1 MRIAPV
7 AAKELRSYFN
17 SPIAYIVVIA
27 FLVFTSIWFFYLNHF
42 FALNEASMRVWFGVV
57 PTVFIF
63 LIPAITMRSW
73 AEERKAGTLEI
84 LMTLPFRE
92 SEVVLGK
99 FLGALGLLLILLMLT
114 LPLPLSLAPL
124 GEFDAGQIFGE
135 YMGVLLIGASGISV
149 GLLVSSLSTNQI
161 TAFILSGLALLF
173 FTLIGQINSV
183 AQLPRWLGSVTN
195 WISFGA
201 HYDGFRK
208 GLLDSR
214 DLIYFLLVIGLSL
227 AWNTWILIQRKW
239 K

>member
-1 MRIAPV
+1 MRISPV

-27 FLVFTSIWFFYLNHF
+27 FLVFTSVWFFYLNRF

-73 AEERKAGTLEI
+73 AEERKTGTLEV

-99 FLGALGLLLILLMLT
+99 FIGALGLLFLLLALT

-124 GEFDAGQIFGE
+124 GDFDAGQILGE
-135 YMGVLLIGASGISV
+135 YLGVLLIGAAGIAV
-149 GLLVSSLSTNQI
+149 GLLVSSFTTNQI

-173 FTLIGQINSV
+173 FTLIGQVNSV
-183 AQLPRWLGSVTN
+183 VPLPRWLASVTL

-214 DLIYFLLVIGLSL
+214 DLVYFLLIVSLSL
-227 AWNTWILIQRKW
+227 AWNTWILVQRKW

>member
-1 MRIAPV
+1 MRIRAV

-27 FLVFTSIWFFYLNHF
+27 FLVFTSIWFFYLNRF
-42 FALNEASMRVWFGVV
+42 FALNEASLRVWFGVV

-73 AEERKAGTLEI
+73 AEERKTGTLEV

-92 SEVVLGK
+92 YEVVLGK
-99 FLGALGLLLILLMLT
+99 FAGALGLLLLLMALT

-124 GEFDAGQIFGE
+124 GRFDAGQIVGE
-135 YMGVLLIGASGISV
+135 YLGVLLIGASGIAV
-149 GLLVSSLSTNQI
+149 GLLLSSISTNQI

-173 FTLIGQINSV
+173 LTLIHQVGAV
-183 AQLPRWLGSVTN
+183 APLPRWLSSLTV
-195 WISFGA
+195 WISFAA

-214 DLIYFLLVIGLSL
+214 DLVYFLLVITLSL
-227 AWNTWILIQRKW
+227 ALNTWILIQRKW

>member
-1 MRIAPV
+1 MRISPITT
-7 AAKELRSYFN
+7 KELRSYFN
-17 SPIAYIVVIA
+17 SPIAYIVAIA
-27 FLVFTSIWFFYLNHF
+27 FLVFTAVWFFYLNQF
-42 FALNEASMRVWFGVV
+42 FARGEATLRVWFGVV

-73 AEERKAGTLEI
+73 AEERKTGTLEV

-99 FLGALGLLLILLMLT
+99 FAAALCLLFILMALT

-124 GEFDAGQIFGE
+124 GRFDAGQIVGE
-135 YMGVLLIGASGISV
+135 YLGVFLIGASGIAV

-173 FTLIGQINSV
+173 FTLINQVNTV
-183 AQLPRWLGSVTN
+183 VQLPRWLSSLAN

-214 DLIYFLLVIGLSL
+214 DLVYFLLVIGLSL
-227 AWNTWILIQRKW
+227 ALNTWILIQRKW